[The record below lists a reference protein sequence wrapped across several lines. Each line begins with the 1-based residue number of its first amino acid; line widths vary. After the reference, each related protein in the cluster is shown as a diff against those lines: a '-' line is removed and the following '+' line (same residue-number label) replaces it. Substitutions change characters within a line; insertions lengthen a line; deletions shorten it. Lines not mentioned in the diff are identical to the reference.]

1 MESVSSSSGMSPGI
15 NAMKKAMDVEGQAV
29 LKLLESIQPSPAQ
42 SAPASGADLTGLGTQ
57 LDIKA

>member
-15 NAMKKAMDVEGQAV
+15 FAMSKAMDVQAQSV
-29 LKLLESIQPSPAQ
+29 LKLLESIQPVPVQ
-42 SAPASGADLTGLGTQ
+42 SGGMSGSDLTGIGTL